1 MHAALSET
9 SSGNTRPSLCRRVWR
24 YLLRPLL
31 WVVGGVVVLCVLAC
45 VALNLYLTPRRLAA
59 IASDY
64 AGKYL
69 DADIRMKSMSFTL
82 WSSFPTFELNIDSAV
97 IISRRMQR
105 LSAAQRSQLP
115 CDCDTLATF
124 GNFSGSIN
132 PLRLLYGRISVNRLH
147 IKGLRLNLVALND
160 SVDNYS
166 ILPYTKPDKPF
177 VMPRFEAGH
186 VCFTDLKPLTYYSA
200 ATQASALVNISKATM
215 AAGGRNSYQLDLK
228 GRFSLKVEKLTLLR
242 QFPFNFSGTARVRFS
257 PFRLFFNRFN
267 VALGN
272 VRSQVNMSMLLGDN
286 KSQLTAMSYE
296 VNSFN
301 LMQLFMYLPKRW
313 LPAPSA
319 VRSNV
324 SLEASVRL
332 TKPYRFSSETLPSFV
347 ADLRVPDSWLC
358 YPAPAG
364 VVKVRDIGMN
374 AALLFDGDNINN
386 SSFNIYRL
394 SMAAAGMQAVMRGRV
409 TNLFGTPFVEVEA
422 DASADLKAVASL
434 LPRMPASASLRGSL
448 KAHLASAFSASPQ
461 VLQNPSRIPVT
472 GVASLRNVAA
482 AINKDASFSVSG
494 KSASLAFATRNSM
507 LHVEALANGISVTTP
522 DLNSMSA
529 RRVRL
534 KMDAPLADLQN
545 SATLS
550 AELYRMSASVA
561 DSMHLA
567 LADLRIQGTLNHGT
581 LSASLSGSRL
591 LFADSLRRGLLGKLS
606 CSASADLK
614 KIFGTGAKRRTVSG
628 LLPRSLH
635 LTAANGTFITPE
647 YPTPVRLADL
657 AVTLTPQQLAV
668 QRLRL
673 ASQSNSFLLSGCLD
687 NYLSLSNIADTTHTP
702 TADAT
707 FFLQADTV
715 DINQIAGTL
724 MAGKQL
730 MALLGGTTATPA
742 TPDTLPSPSPSGAL
756 LLPRFLNA
764 QFKLKVKNITYTSLN
779 VRDVTAAMRLQNGI
793 FSLDT
798 IHAGTDFGTAHANA
812 VYKAADALNMGVK
825 CAVWL
830 DSINV
835 VAFFRQFHTLLEMMP
850 QMSNLSGM
858 VSASAQGEFDIFPD
872 MVMNLPSLTATVT
885 TSGRELKV
893 HQSKFIHRICRAL
906 LIHTADDLHIHNID
920 VRATIHD
927 NQLELY
933 PFIFEMNRYK
943 LLFAGENDF
952 AGNLYYHVGILH
964 SPLPLHFGVNI
975 TGTFNK
981 YHIRIGRARFRQYRA
996 MRQMQLLQHHK
1007 INIITELKWFAAK
1020 FMQKAADADRTT
1032 ARIPGTGSSS
1042 GTPSG
1047 ADELLRCYKKYIGT
1061 IGRGGAYNPF

>member
-1 MHAALSET
+1 MHSELSET

-45 VALNLYLTPRRLAA
+45 VALNLYLTPRRLAT

-105 LSAAQRSQLP
+105 LSAAQRSKLP
-115 CDCDTLATF
+115 RDCDTLATF
-124 GNFSGSIN
+124 SNFSGSIN
-132 PLRLLYGRISVNRLH
+132 PLKLLNDRISVNRLH

-200 ATQASALVNISKATM
+200 ATQASALVNISRASM

-228 GRFSLKVEKLTLLR
+228 GRFSLTVEKLTLLR

-313 LPAPSA
+313 LPAPSP

-347 ADLRVPDSWLC
+347 ACLRVPDSWLC
-358 YPAPAG
+358 YRAPAG

-394 SMAAAGMQAVMRGRV
+394 SMAAAGMKAVMRGRV

-422 DASADLKAVASL
+422 DAAAYLKAVASL
-434 LPRMPASASLRGSL
+434 LPRLPASASLRGSL
-448 KAHLASAFSASPQ
+448 KAHIASAFSASSQ
-461 VLQNPSRIPVT
+461 VLRNPSRIPVT
-472 GVASLRNVAA
+472 GVVALRNVAVA
-482 AINKDASFSVSG
+482 NKNASFSVSG
-494 KSASLAFATRNSM
+494 KYASLAFAARNSA
-507 LHVEALANGISVTTP
+507 LHVEALVDGIRVNAP
-522 DLNSMSA
+522 DLNRLSA

-550 AELYRMSASVA
+550 AELDRMSASVA
-561 DSMHLA
+561 DSTHLA
-567 LADLRIQGTLNHGT
+567 LADLRMKGTLNHGT
-581 LSASLSGSRL
+581 LSASLTGSRL
-591 LFADSLRRGLLGKLS
+591 LYADSLRRGLLGKLS
-606 CSASADLK
+606 CTASADLK
-614 KIFGTGAKRRTVSG
+614 KIFGTGAKKSTVSG

-657 AVTLTPQQLAV
+657 ALTLTPQQLAV

-673 ASQSNSFLLSGCLD
+673 ASQSNSFLLSGCID
-687 NYLSLSNIADTTHTP
+687 NYLSLSNIAGTTHAP
-702 TADAT
+702 TANAT

-715 DINQIAGTL
+715 DINQIAGTR

-730 MALLGGTTATPA
+730 TALLAGTADTPA
-742 TPDTLPSPSPSGAL
+742 TPDTLPTPSCSRAL
-756 LLPRFLNA
+756 LLPRSLNA
-764 QFKLKVKNITYTSLN
+764 QFRLKVKNITYTNLN

-798 IHAGTDFGTAHANA
+798 IHARTDFGTAHANA
-812 VYKAADALNMGVK
+812 VYKAADALDMGVK

-885 TSGRELKV
+885 ASGRELKV

-906 LIHTADDLHIHNID
+906 LIHTADDLHIHNIN

-933 PFIFEMNRYK
+933 PFIFEMNRYR

-975 TGTFNK
+975 TGTFSK

-1020 FMQKAADADRTT
+1020 FMQKAAAADRST
-1032 ARIPGTGSSS
+1032 ARIPGTDSTS

-1047 ADELLRCYKKYIGT
+1047 ADELLRCYKKYIGA
-1061 IGRGGAYNPF
+1061 IERGRVYSPF